1 MREGVSIIFDSDGLG
16 IYRLN
21 EGVDAI
27 LIHRVAESTLRQM
40 NMADLEYCLTSN
52 VLTVMPSLQ
61 EFFADYLWTD
71 DGETAPLLDKH
82 APRAMQ
88 GDKD

>member
-21 EGVDAI
+21 ESGDAI
-27 LIHRVAESTLRQM
+27 LNHRVAVSTLRQM
-40 NMADLEYCLTSN
+40 NMADLEYCLCTN
-52 VLTVMPSLQ
+52 VLTDMPSLQ
-61 EFFADYLWTD
+61 KVFADYLWTD

-82 APRAMQ
+82 APRAIR
-88 GDKD
+88 GDTD